1 MKTGMKLERRGL
13 PILIEALRPNQ
24 WIKNLAVFAPALF
37 TGQLFN
43 PVVFAS
49 AFSGFLIFCALSSAS
64 YLLNDVIDLPYDRLH
79 PDKKNRPVASGRILV
94 SRAME
99 TMIFLSFIALIASFF
114 VSIPFLLVALT
125 FFFIHILYS
134 LYLKKIAVLD
144 ILTIAL
150 SFFLRVF
157 AGEVITGFHLSIWL
171 TLTVVFLSLF
181 IASCKRRS
189 ELELEGEKTRPTLAN
204 YRMRLLDFYTST
216 FATATILTYSLYTF
230 LGIEQSSFLGPLRML
245 VALAFPNFE
254 GRKLMI
260 LTVPFVLYGIMRYA
274 QLIYEKPV
282 GEKPEML
289 VTQDRPLIAS
299 ILLWGTAVALIIY
312 VI

>member
-1 MKTGMKLERRGL
+1 MKLKRESFHYL
-13 PILIEALRPNQ
+13 FMALRPNQ
-24 WIKNLAVFAPALF
+24 WVKNLAVFASAIF
-37 TGQLFN
+37 TGQIFINSQVLFYSI
-43 PVVFAS
+43 FGFII
-49 AFSGFLIFCALSSAS
+49 FSALSSAS
-64 YLLNDVIDLPYDRLH
+64 YLLNDIIDLPYDRLH
-79 PDKKNRPVASGRILV
+79 PDKKHRPLAAGLISVTT
-94 SRAME
+94 AME
-99 TMIFLSFIALIASFF
+99 TLMFFSFVSLIAAFF
-114 VSIPFLLVALT
+114 IGIPFLLVAVI
-125 FFFIHILYS
+125 FFVLHVFYS

-144 ILTIAL
+144 ILAIAL
-150 SFFLRVF
+150 SFFLRVL

-189 ELELEGEKTRPTLAN
+189 ELELEGEKTRPTLAH

-216 FATATILTYSLYTF
+216 FATATVLTYSLYTF
-230 LGIEQSSFLGPLRML
+230 LGIEQTSFSGPLKDFIRYL
-245 VALAFPNFE
+245 YPQIE

-289 VTQDRPLIAS
+289 VTQDKPLITS
-299 ILLWGTAVALIIY
+299 ILIWGILVTLIIY
-312 VI
+312 AI